1 MPWVVRPYDLIPA
14 QGGLTTVPM
23 PASSSKSLS
32 RFLIPAV
39 LLVLLVAVLIFH
51 YATQSSSTTA
61 SGEKLTANAAWEL
74 VQKEE
79 LAIVDIRRPEEWQQ
93 TGTPQGAIRLSFETH
108 PEGPEGFLRDLET
121 ALESDKTR
129 SFAIICRTG
138 NRTGLLLPFLH
149 ANGFTKAQAIPEG
162 MAGSSH
168 GRGWLR
174 HGLPLDR

>member
-1 MPWVVRPYDLIPA
+1 MPTSSPKPSMWYLIPA
-14 QGGLTTVPM
+14 
-23 PASSSKSLS
+23 A
-32 RFLIPAV
+32 
-39 LLVLLVAVLIFH
+39 LLALLVAVLIFH

-61 SGEKLTANAAWEL
+61 SGENLTAKAAWEL
-74 VQKEE
+74 VQEGE
-79 LAIVDIRRPEEWQQ
+79 LSIVDIRRPEEWRQ

-108 PEGPEGFLRDLET
+108 PEGPEGFLRDLEA

-129 SFAIICRTG
+129 PFAIICRTG

-149 ANGFTKAQAIPEG
+149 ANGFTATRAIPEG

>member
-1 MPWVVRPYDLIPA
+1 MPTSPPK
-14 QGGLTTVPM
+14 
-23 PASSSKSLS
+23 SSS
-32 RFLIPAV
+32 RFLIPAA
-39 LLVLLVAVLIFH
+39 LLTLLVAVLIFH
-51 YATQSSSTTA
+51 YATQSAPTTV
-61 SGEKLTANAAWEL
+61 SGDNLTANVAWEL
-74 VQKEE
+74 VQKGE
-79 LAIVDIRRPEEWQQ
+79 LAIVDIRRLEEWRQ

-129 SFAIICRTG
+129 PFAIICRTG

-149 ANGFTKAQAIPEG
+149 ANGFTATRAIPEG